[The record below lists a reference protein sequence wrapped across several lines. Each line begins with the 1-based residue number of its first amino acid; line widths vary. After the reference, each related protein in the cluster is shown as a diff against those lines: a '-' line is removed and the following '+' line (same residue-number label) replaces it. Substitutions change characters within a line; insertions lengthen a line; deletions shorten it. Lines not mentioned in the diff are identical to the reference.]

1 MIKRFAVIMAVI
13 MMITFAAC
21 INTTPGI
28 DPSSGPERDGR
39 ANLKTPDP
47 KDEGGAYSA
56 TEAPT
61 EAPEQIVDELGVRIS
76 GAEHFQ
82 RYLTFRTILVYEED
96 GDTFL
101 DGMIFN
107 DYVKP
112 ITCAVDVV
120 YTAEDGSELA
130 RARLQ
135 TRDGK
140 YLLVLQPGEN
150 VVYAR
155 ILTDTTLTE
164 LEYEMEFDK
173 DIGVKPIN

>member
-1 MIKRFAVIMAVI
+1 MLALFS
-13 MMITFAAC
+13 AC

-28 DPSSGPERDGR
+28 DPNSGPGGGGR
-39 ANLKTPDP
+39 TPLNTPDP
-47 KDEGGAYSA
+47 MEEGGSYSA

-61 EAPEQIVDELGVRIS
+61 DEPDKIVDEMGNRIS

-107 DYVKP
+107 EYVKP

-120 YTAEDGSELA
+120 YDDDEGEELA

-164 LEYEMEFDK
+164 REYRMEFDN
-173 DIGVKPIN
+173 DIGVTPIN